1 MFLLQMLVALKVRYP
16 HRITILRGNHE
27 SRQVQSNIIFL
38 MLMTCHFL
46 VTVTRILSR
55 SEKITLVV
63 YAWILFSCSEFAL
76 LQFRCH
82 HHIGF
87 LFRICFAYNLDGIP
101 INHHFLCAFW
111 FKLKLLFYGRR
122 SHRCMDS
129 TTNAYESE
137 FV

>member
-63 YAWILFSCSEFAL
+63 YA
-76 LQFRCH
+76 
-82 HHIGF
+82 
-87 LFRICFAYNLDGIP
+87 
-101 INHHFLCAFW
+101 
-111 FKLKLLFYGRR
+111 
-122 SHRCMDS
+122 
-129 TTNAYESE
+129 
-137 FV
+137 